1 MNEVMGEVTPLALGI
16 ALSPFPIV
24 PALFLLFTP
33 RPRVTGGAFLA
44 GWAAGILAFA
54 TVFTVLAA
62 FIETREETP
71 TWASWTKV
79 GLGAVLVLLA
89 LRQWRSGAEKGAPAW
104 MRSLTDATPAKALRL
119 GLLLSGANPKT
130 VLLSAAAGLTIGSAE
145 LGASQA
151 VAAVLVFTAIGAFTV
166 ALPLLLHVVWG
177 ERVLT
182 ALDRAR
188 TWLET
193 YNSTVTALVLAVIG
207 VLLVTE
213 GAAGL

>member
-1 MNEVMGEVTPLALGI
+1 MNEVMGEMTPLALGI

-44 GWAAGILAFA
+44 GWAAGILAVA

-89 LRQWRSGAEKGAPAW
+89 VLQWRSGAEKGTPAW

-145 LGASQA
+145 LASSQA
-151 VAAVLVFTAIGAFTV
+151 VAAVVVFTAMAAFTV
-166 ALPLLLHVVWG
+166 ALPLLLHVVLG

-182 ALDRAR
+182 VLDRAR